1 MDTPVSSELN
11 LSREPLTREV
21 ATVERDFHVMY
32 YGGMM
37 RPNDDTL
44 ATRGG
49 GVGLKIYDDL
59 ERDCHAYAVLQKRK
73 MAVISRDWVVEPAS
87 ASRVDK
93 KAADLVRTVLADMG
107 FDYLCLELLDAVLK
121 GFAVGEVMWQRDG
134 ALILPTEMKPR
145 DQRRFA
151 FSTSWEL
158 RLLTRENL
166 IQGVPLP
173 ERKFI
178 VHRFG
183 AKDGNPFGLGLG
195 SKLFWPVFFKRQDIT
210 FWLTFADKFG
220 SPTAVGEYPPGS
232 PPEEQAKLLDALSAL
247 SQEAGVIIPQGMVIK
262 LLEAARS
269 GSVDTYEKLARYM
282 DEQISEA
289 VLGETLSTNISG
301 GGSRAAAQTH
311 NEVRQELTKADEGLL
326 SDTLNKSV
334 VRWTSELNVPGA
346 TPPKVRRIMDE
357 PEDLAKRAERDAK
370 LYTMGFQPTED
381 YVRDVY
387 GEGFTLRQPPTAP
400 AAVPGTPKQELPAQ
414 EFEEGEEPDTADRY
428 ADQAG
433 GLAPAAMD
441 PLVDP
446 IRHMVEHAGSLEEIR
461 DGLLDL
467 YPQLDGAQ
475 LVGLVQRALAAGTLA
490 GRQEVADGR

>member
-1 MDTPVSSELN
+1 VDTPVSSEQN

-21 ATVERDFHVMY
+21 ATVQRDFHVLY
-32 YGGMM
+32 YAGMM

-44 ATRGG
+44 LTRGG
-49 GVGLKIYDDL
+49 GAGLKIYDDL

-87 ASRVDK
+87 SSRLDK
-93 KAADLVRTVLADMG
+93 KAADLVKTALTDMG

-121 GFAVGEVMWQRDG
+121 GFAVGEIMWQRDG
-134 ALILPTEMKPR
+134 ALIIPTEMRPR
-145 DQRRFA
+145 DQRRFS
-151 FSTSWEL
+151 FTTEWEL
-158 RLLTRENL
+158 RLLTWENL
-166 IQGVPLP
+166 IQGVALP
-173 ERKFI
+173 DRKFI

-195 SKLFWPVFFKRQDIT
+195 NKLFWPVFFKRQDIT

-232 PPEEQAKLLDALSAL
+232 PVEEQNKLLDALGAL

-289 VLGETLSTNISG
+289 VLGETLSTNITG

-326 SDTLNKSV
+326 ADTLNKTL
-334 VRWTSELNVPGA
+334 VRWTTELNYPGA
-346 TPPKVRRIMDE
+346 TAPKVRRVMDE
-357 PEDLAKRAERDAK
+357 PEDLDKRAERDGK
-370 LYTMGFQPTED
+370 LYLLGFEPTEE
-381 YVRDVY
+381 YVRETY
-387 GEGFTLRQPPTAP
+387 GAGYAKRQAP
-400 AAVPGTPKQELPAQ
+400 ATPPAPTGEEPPAQ
-414 EFEEGEEPDTADRY
+414 EFEEGEEPDTPDRY

-433 GLAPAAMD
+433 AKAPAAMD

-446 IRHMVEHAGSLEEIR
+446 IRHLVQHAGSLEEIR